1 MSDFEKFDAVGNPIQ
16 LGATYGYSVNSSGVG
31 KVTIGKA
38 IKITKTGKVTL
49 EVVSRKAYLYGQPC
63 KEDSFFNQIDSPTVS
78 VFSHILF
85 KIEGCK

>member
-1 MSDFEKFDAVGNPIQ
+1 MTEVVKLDAVGTPIEM
-16 LGATYGYSVNSSGVG
+16 GATYGYSVNTSGVG

-49 EVVSRKAYLYGQPC
+49 EVTSRKSFLYGEPC
-63 KEDSFFNQIDSPTVS
+63 EDGPWPRIDSPTVS

-85 KIEGCK
+85 KVPA

>member
-1 MSDFEKFDAVGNPIQ
+1 MSEAPKLDATGQPIE
-16 LGATYGYSVNSSGVG
+16 LGASYGYSVHTSGVG

-49 EVVSRKAYLYGQPC
+49 EVLSRKAFLYGEPS
-63 KEDSFFNQIDSPTVS
+63 DGSWSRIDSPTVS

-85 KIEGCK
+85 KVQS

>member
-1 MSDFEKFDAVGNPIQ
+1 MTDQKLDATGAPIEM
-16 LGATYGYSVNSSGVG
+16 GSTYGYSVHTSGVG

-49 EVVSRKAYLYGQPC
+49 EVQSRKSYLYGEPC
-63 KEDSFFNQIDSPTVS
+63 PDGPWSRIDAPTVS

-85 KIEGCK
+85 KVQA